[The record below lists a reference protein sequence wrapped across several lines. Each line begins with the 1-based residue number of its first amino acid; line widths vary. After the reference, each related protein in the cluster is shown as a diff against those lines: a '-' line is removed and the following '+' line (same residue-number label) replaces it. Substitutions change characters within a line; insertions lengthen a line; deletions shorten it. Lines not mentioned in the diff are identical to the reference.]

1 MATRVQG
8 FLLYWSKNFTL
19 RFPVFNPLLMQKL
32 FFLLLSVSFM
42 LVSSAQRFGNQFKNL
57 KSLEKELEQ
66 AGTPEEKTNAF
77 ISLYLYHASHSEP
90 ENKIA
95 AKDYQQQLELYT
107 HKTNQPELIARA
119 LHAFLFLVTGE
130 ELKKHI
136 ERLYNYAKLHDLP
149 FYKARARIRE
159 SAYYFIF
166 QSDLDKSARLLNE
179 AITLS
184 KDLDDSSQTVL
195 LVQISGRY
203 TAMNNHLQA
212 LQFAFEAQEIAS
224 KLKNIG
230 LLEITNASFDEIYAN
245 LKDHHKALHYSQ
257 KIIQQLR
264 MAGEHHMVALRHARA
279 AAYFFMLD
287 QPAIGNFHVKEAYR
301 IADSIKG
308 SKRLF
313 NEITGRIMS
322 ALSLSNHNEVLID
335 FLTRYRQHFFI
346 FPNNNF
352 LDNVTLARAFA
363 KTGNMDSA
371 RFLINKA
378 TQFLSANTSADQQ
391 RRYYYTLAR
400 IATYDKNWNQAAENY
415 KNCLQITLAQND
427 LPNSID
433 YSDSL
438 KNMLVGQ
445 GHLPEAIQYFV
456 LSDSLKNQLNKQLD
470 KEDITRQ
477 EVAAFEKEKRLQAV
491 EKEKEKNQRHNVQYL
506 GITFGVVAL
515 FVFLLLMGFLNVS
528 PRTIRVLGFFTFLLF
543 FEFIFL
549 IFKKQITGVT
559 GGEPLKD
566 LGFMVLLAAIMVPLH
581 HWTQHKAI
589 EYLSSK
595 KLSFPKLK
603 TAPPK

>member
-95 AKDYQQQLELYT
+95 AKDYQQQLEIYT

-230 LLEITNASFDEIYAN
+230 LLEITNASLMKFMQT
-245 LKDHHKALHYSQ
+245 SR
-257 KIIQQLR
+257 IITKPCIT
-264 MAGEHHMVALRHARA
+264 A
-279 AAYFFMLD
+279 
-287 QPAIGNFHVKEAYR
+287 
-301 IADSIKG
+301 
-308 SKRLF
+308 KR
-313 NEITGRIMS
+313 
-322 ALSLSNHNEVLID
+322 
-335 FLTRYRQHFFI
+335 
-346 FPNNNF
+346 
-352 LDNVTLARAFA
+352 
-363 KTGNMDSA
+363 
-371 RFLINKA
+371 
-378 TQFLSANTSADQQ
+378 
-391 RRYYYTLAR
+391 
-400 IATYDKNWNQAAENY
+400 
-415 KNCLQITLAQND
+415 
-427 LPNSID
+427 
-433 YSDSL
+433 
-438 KNMLVGQ
+438 
-445 GHLPEAIQYFV
+445 
-456 LSDSLKNQLNKQLD
+456 
-470 KEDITRQ
+470 
-477 EVAAFEKEKRLQAV
+477 
-491 EKEKEKNQRHNVQYL
+491 
-506 GITFGVVAL
+506 
-515 FVFLLLMGFLNVS
+515 
-528 PRTIRVLGFFTFLLF
+528 
-543 FEFIFL
+543 
-549 IFKKQITGVT
+549 
-559 GGEPLKD
+559 
-566 LGFMVLLAAIMVPLH
+566 
-581 HWTQHKAI
+581 
-589 EYLSSK
+589 
-595 KLSFPKLK
+595 
-603 TAPPK
+603 